1 MSPHVEN
8 KMTEEHRMPKLP
20 EAERLAAKQ
29 AGRTQGKPRDY
40 SQCSLTQQKLH
51 SLVHYDQDTGIFTK
65 LSNGMRYLA
74 TDNGGYVRV
83 SLGKYG
89 AFQAHILAWFYVT
102 GEWPEGIIKKR
113 DSDPS
118 NNAFANLVYISKDSR
133 VFYGFD
139 TKPNGV
145 FIKTRVGDNP
155 IELIGP
161 FESVDVAKVARQEL
175 RNVQL

>member
-1 MSPHVEN
+1 
-8 KMTEEHRMPKLP
+8 MTEEHRMPKLP

-29 AGRTQGKPRDY
+29 AERRGKSKDY
-40 SQCSLTQQKLH
+40 SQCGLTQQKLH
-51 SLVHYDQDTGIFTK
+51 SLVHYDQETGVFTK

-102 GEWPEGIIKKR
+102 GEWPEGIVKKR

-139 TKPNGV
+139 TKPDGV
-145 FIKTRVGDNP
+145 YIKTRVGDNP

>member
-1 MSPHVEN
+1 
-8 KMTEEHRMPKLP
+8 MTEEHRMPRLP
-20 EAERLAAKQ
+20 EAERLAAKK

-40 SQCSLTQQKLH
+40 SKCSLTQEKLH

-102 GEWPEGIIKKR
+102 GEWPEGVIKKR
-113 DSDPS
+113 DFDPS
-118 NNAFANLVYISKDSR
+118 NNAWDNLVYISKDSR

-139 TKPNGV
+139 TKPDGV
-145 FIKTRVGDNP
+145 YVKTRVGDNP

-161 FESVDVAKVARQEL
+161 FESVEVAKIARQEL
-175 RNVQL
+175 RDVRL

>member
-1 MSPHVEN
+1 
-8 KMTEEHRMPKLP
+8 MTEEHRMPKLS
-20 EAERLAAKQ
+20 EAERLAAKR

-40 SQCSLTQQKLH
+40 SQCSLTQAKLH
-51 SLVHYDQDTGIFTK
+51 GIVHYDKESGIFTK
-65 LSNGMRYLA
+65 LSNGMRYQA

-102 GEWPEGIIKKR
+102 GEWPDGVIKKR
-113 DSDPS
+113 DSNPG
-118 NNAFANLVYISKDSR
+118 NNAWDNLVYINKDSR

-139 TKPNGV
+139 VKPEGV
-145 FIKTRVGDNP
+145 YVKSRIGDNP

-161 FESVDVAKVARQEL
+161 FESVEVARTARQEL
-175 RNVQL
+175 RNVVL

>member
-1 MSPHVEN
+1 
-8 KMTEEHRMPKLP
+8 MTEEHRMTRLS
-20 EAERLAAKQ
+20 ESERLAAKQ
-29 AGRTQGKPRDY
+29 SGRKQGKPRDY
-40 SQCSLTQQKLH
+40 SKCSLTLQKLH

-65 LSNGMRYLA
+65 LSNGMRYQA

-89 AFQAHILAWFYVT
+89 VFQAHILAWFYVT
-102 GEWPEGIIKKR
+102 GEWPDGIIKRR
-113 DSDPS
+113 DNNPS
-118 NNAFANLVYISKDSR
+118 NNSFDNLVYISKDSR

-139 TKPNGV
+139 IKTSGV

-161 FESVDVAKVARQEL
+161 FESVEVAKIARQEL
-175 RNVQL
+175 RDVQL